1 MGYSRP
7 HSRHLRPLT
16 KLISGFPFYF
26 IFTASTRGKRKS
38 PVPNMHGAFSK
49 PFRSCLA
56 VFYVEQVALNR
67 HVPKNDDKKVSL
79 CCAPRQ
85 VELFQLVRRGGIS
98 RLENDGS
105 DVLAESWCS
114 HRLLRSTQK

>member
-16 KLISGFPFYF
+16 KLMIGFLSSLASGPP
-26 IFTASTRGKRKS
+26 ACW
-38 PVPNMHGAFSK
+38 PVPPHRHSLDRGPKEKAPCQTSTGLFSK

-67 HVPKNDDKKVSL
+67 HV
-79 CCAPRQ
+79 
-85 VELFQLVRRGGIS
+85 LFQHPRNKAKSKGIS
-98 RLENDGS
+98 TFE
-105 DVLAESWCS
+105 
-114 HRLLRSTQK
+114 H